1 MPQFFLSTTQ
11 NIPRLGVDV
20 KGEIYPMRSED
31 GPKLYRI
38 GELAAMFGVTC
49 RTVRY
54 YEELGL
60 LEAAERQDGG
70 HRKYSERNAIYLKR
84 IQQLKDYG
92 LGLADIREL
101 FELARKDRSGDKVR
115 QKLAEKYREKLVDA
129 ERRRRA
135 LEEYIGDLSWHIEQL
150 ERVRDFFQ
158 CPGAS
163 CGACPYAAKCD
174 VRQLVA
180 GA

>member
-1 MPQFFLSTTQ
+1 MES
-11 NIPRLGVDV
+11 
-20 KGEIYPMRSED
+20 EI
-31 GPKLYRI
+31 KAKTYRI

-60 LEAAERQDGG
+60 LEPAERQDGG
-70 HRKYSERNAIYLKR
+70 HRRYSERNAVHLKR

-92 LGLADIREL
+92 LALADIKEL
-101 FELARKDRSGDKVR
+101 FELARRDRSGERVR
-115 QKLAEKYREKLVDA
+115 RKLAEKYREKLDEA
-129 ERRRRA
+129 DRRKRA
-135 LEEYIGDLSWHIEQL
+135 LESYIDDLSWHIDQL
-150 ERVRDFFQ
+150 ERVQDFFQ

-163 CGACPYAAKCD
+163 CLSCPYAEKCD
-174 VRQLVA
+174 VRLLVA

>member
-1 MPQFFLSTTQ
+1 M
-11 NIPRLGVDV
+11 
-20 KGEIYPMRSED
+20 KGEIRIMRPED
-31 GPKLYRI
+31 GNKIYRI

-60 LEAAERQDGG
+60 LEPAEREDGG
-70 HRKYSERNAIYLKR
+70 HRRYGERNAIYLKR

-92 LGLADIREL
+92 LGLADIQEL
-101 FELARKDRSGDKVR
+101 FALARQDRSGDSVR
-115 QKLAEKYREKLVDA
+115 RKLAEKYREKLVDA
-129 ERRRRA
+129 ERRRSA

-158 CPGAS
+158 CPGVS
-163 CGACPYAAKCD
+163 CGSCPYAVRCD

-180 GA
+180 GV